1 LSLTAVVLSPFI
13 LAMLVPLLGKVM
25 GKKIGWA
32 VSLLPLTLFIWFAM
46 QLPKVMSGEAI
57 TVFYEWIPSMG
68 INFSLYLDG
77 LSLLFGFLIAG
88 IGFAVVI
95 YSIFYLCAK
104 ENLTNFYVFILLFMG
119 AMLGVVTSNNLVLMY
134 LFWELTSF
142 SSFLLIG
149 FWYYKERSRYGAQKS
164 MLITVMGGFS
174 MLAGMILLW
183 VTTGTFEIRGA
194 DGIVAN
200 AALIKESALYIPIA
214 LLILFGAFT
223 KSAQVPFHIWLPD
236 AMEAPTPIS
245 AYLHSATM
253 VKAGIYLIALMT
265 PALGGTE
272 FWMLTVSGIGITTL
286 LLGSYLALRQKDLK
300 AILAFSTVS
309 QLGLVITLIGYG
321 TPAAILAG
329 IFHLFNHSA
338 FKGSLFMM
346 VGIVDHETGTR
357 DISKLRGLA
366 KVMPVTATIAG
377 IGTLAMAGLPPF
389 NGFLS
394 KDMFFK
400 VSLDVVQTSFA
411 FMYPYGWIFPVVAII
426 ASTFTFIYS
435 ISILLRVFFSGEL
448 TTETPKVPHE
458 APFGLLAPAVVLA
471 GITVI
476 VGIAPNLITK
486 AILEPAVLA
495 VYGSAYYGATY
506 GVHIQHWHGIGP
518 GLWIKVGIIVAGL
531 LLYFNLERLKAV
543 IEGVP
548 SIIYAISSNRFYDW
562 ALPATLS
569 GALKV
574 TNAHMT
580 GRLRDYNLIIM
591 LYVVLVVGATIYF
604 QDAFRISTANLS
616 LSAVSYYEVILGL
629 ILAGAAIGV
638 VFANSRLSALVSLG
652 VVGLMVAFFFALFR
666 APDLVLTQLIIET
679 VTLALFLMAFS
690 RLPGFLNENTTPVKI
705 KLTNGVVAISVGVM
719 AAVLTLI
726 GYSNRYFD
734 SIAYFFIENSYELGG
749 GTNAVNVVLVDFR
762 GLDTLGEA
770 VVLGIAGLG
779 VYAMIKLALG
789 KKEEKAH
796 GNE

>member
-1 LSLTAVVLSPFI
+1 VLSPFI
-13 LAMLVPLLGKVM
+13 LAMLVPLLSKVV
-25 GKKIGWA
+25 GKKIGWI
-32 VSLLPLTLFIWFAM
+32 VSLLPLTLFVWFAM
-46 QLPKVMSGEAI
+46 QLPKIMNGEAV

-77 LSLLFGFLIAG
+77 LNLLFGFLIAG
-88 IGFAVVI
+88 IGFLVVI

-104 ENLTNFYVFILLFMG
+104 ENLVNFYVFILLFMG

-174 MLAGMILLW
+174 MLAGIILLW

-194 DGIVAN
+194 EGIIAN
-200 AALIKESALYIPIA
+200 SALIKESALYIPIA

-253 VKAGIYLIALMT
+253 VKAGIFLIALMT

-309 QLGLVITLIGYG
+309 QLGLVIALIGYG

-366 KVMPVTATIAG
+366 KVMPVTAAVAG

-400 VSLDVVQTSFA
+400 ASLDVVNTSFA
-411 FMYPYGWIFPVVAII
+411 FMYPYGWIFPVVAVI

-435 ISILLRVFFSGEL
+435 LTIFLKVFFGGEL

-458 APFGLLAPAVVLA
+458 APFGLLAPAIVLA
-471 GITVI
+471 GITVT
-476 VGIAPNLITK
+476 VGLFPNLVSQ

-495 VYGSAYYGATY
+495 VS
-506 GVHIQHWHGIGP
+506 GVQYNVSIYHWHGIGP
-518 GLWIKVGIIVAGL
+518 GLWIKVFIIAAGL
-531 LLYFNLERLKAV
+531 FLYWHLDTLRAV
-543 IEGVP
+543 IARVP
-548 SIIYAISSNRFYDW
+548 NAINAISSNRFYDW

-580 GRLRDYNLIIM
+580 GRLRDYNLFVM
-591 LYVVLVVGATIYF
+591 LYVVLVVGGTIF
-604 QDAFRISTANLS
+604 FKDALRINIDSFSPVA
-616 LSAVSYYEVILGL
+616 AYEVILG
-629 ILAGAAIGV
+629 IVLAGAAIGV
-638 VFANSRLSALVSLG
+638 VFAKGRLAATVSLG
-652 VVGLMVAFFFALFR
+652 VAGFMVAFFFALFR

-679 VTLALFLMAFS
+679 VTLALLLMAFS
-690 RLPGFLNENTTPVKI
+690 RLPKYLDESSTPATTKI
-705 KLTNGVVAISVGVM
+705 ANGVVAISVGVM
-719 AAVLTLI
+719 AALLTMI
-726 GYSNRYFD
+726 GHSSRFYE
-734 SIAYFFIENSYELGG
+734 SIAYYFIENSYEFGG

-779 VYAMIKLALG
+779 VYAMIKLAIRKGG
-789 KKEEKAH
+789 KTHEN
-796 GNE
+796 G

>member
-1 LSLTAVVLSPFI
+1 MSLTAAVLSPFI
-13 LAMLVPLLGKVM
+13 LAMLVPLLSKVL
-25 GKKIGWA
+25 GKKIGWL
-32 VSLLPLTLFIWFAM
+32 VSLLPLTIFIWFAM
-46 QLPKVMSGEAI
+46 QLPKVMNGEAV

-174 MLAGMILLW
+174 MLAGIILVW

-194 DGIVAN
+194 EGIIAN
-200 AALIKESALYIPIA
+200 ASLLKESALYIPIA

-400 VSLDVVQTSFA
+400 ASLDVVQTSFG

-435 ISILLRVFFSGEL
+435 LSILLKVFFSGEL

-458 APFGLLAPAVVLA
+458 APFGLLAPAVFLA
-471 GITVI
+471 SIVVVIGIF
-476 VGIAPNLITK
+476 PNLISQ

-495 VYGSAYYGATY
+495 VYGAHYYGATY
-506 GVHIQHWHGIGP
+506 GVNIYHWHGIGP

-531 LLYFNLERLKAV
+531 LLYFNLDRLKAA

-548 SIIYAISSNRFYDW
+548 RAIYAISSNRFYDW

-591 LYVVLVVGATIYF
+591 LYVVLVVGGTIF
-604 QDAFRISTANLS
+604 FRDAFRISTENLS
-616 LSAVSYYEVILGL
+616 LSSVGLYEIALGL
-629 ILAGAAIGV
+629 ILAGSALGV
-638 VFANSRLSALVSLG
+638 VFAKTRLSALLSLG
-652 VVGLMVAFFFALFR
+652 VAGIMVAFFFALFR

-679 VTLALFLMAFS
+679 VTMALFLLAFS
-690 RLPGFLNENTTPVKI
+690 RLPGFLNESDTPVRI
-705 KLTNGVVAISVGVM
+705 KLTNGVVAISVGAM
-719 AAVLTLI
+719 AALLTLI
-726 GYSNRYFD
+726 GYSNRYFE

-789 KKEEKAH
+789 KKEDKAH

>member
-1 LSLTAVVLSPFI
+1 MSLTAVVLSPFI
-13 LAMLVPLLGKVM
+13 LAMLVPLLSKVV
-25 GKKIGWA
+25 GKKIGWI
-32 VSLLPLTLFIWFAM
+32 VSLLPLTLFVWFAM
-46 QLPKVMSGEAI
+46 QLPKIMNGEAV

-77 LSLLFGFLIAG
+77 LNLLFGFLIAG
-88 IGFAVVI
+88 IGFLVVI

-104 ENLTNFYVFILLFMG
+104 ENLVNFYVFILLFMG

-174 MLAGMILLW
+174 MLAGIILLW

-194 DGIVAN
+194 EGIIAN
-200 AALIKESALYIPIA
+200 SALIKESALYIPIA

-253 VKAGIYLIALMT
+253 VKAGIFLIALMT

-309 QLGLVITLIGYG
+309 QLGLVIALIGYG

-366 KVMPVTATIAG
+366 KVMPVTAAVAG

-400 VSLDVVQTSFA
+400 ASLDVVNTSFA
-411 FMYPYGWIFPVVAII
+411 FMYPYGWIFPVVAVI

-435 ISILLRVFFSGEL
+435 LTIFLKVFFGGEL

-458 APFGLLAPAVVLA
+458 APFGLLAPAIVLA
-471 GITVI
+471 GITVT
-476 VGIAPNLITK
+476 VGLFPNLVSQ

-495 VYGSAYYGATY
+495 VS
-506 GVHIQHWHGIGP
+506 GVQYNVSIYHWHGIGP
-518 GLWIKVGIIVAGL
+518 GLWIKVFIIAAGL
-531 LLYFNLERLKAV
+531 FLYWHLDTLRAV
-543 IEGVP
+543 IARVP
-548 SIIYAISSNRFYDW
+548 NAINAISSNRFYDW

-580 GRLRDYNLIIM
+580 GRLRDYNLFVM
-591 LYVVLVVGATIYF
+591 LYVVLVVGGTIF
-604 QDAFRISTANLS
+604 FKDALRINIDSFSPVA
-616 LSAVSYYEVILGL
+616 AYEVILG
-629 ILAGAAIGV
+629 IVLAGAAIGV
-638 VFANSRLSALVSLG
+638 VFAKGRLAATVSLG
-652 VVGLMVAFFFALFR
+652 VAGFMVAFFFALFR

-679 VTLALFLMAFS
+679 VTLALLLMAFS
-690 RLPGFLNENTTPVKI
+690 RLPKYLDESSTPATTKI
-705 KLTNGVVAISVGVM
+705 ANGVVAISVGVM
-719 AAVLTLI
+719 AALLTMI
-726 GYSNRYFD
+726 GHSSRFYE
-734 SIAYFFIENSYELGG
+734 SIAYYFIENSYEFGG

-779 VYAMIKLALG
+779 VYAMIKLAIRKGG
-789 KKEEKAH
+789 KTHEN
-796 GNE
+796 G

>member
-1 LSLTAVVLSPFI
+1 
-13 LAMLVPLLGKVM
+13 MLVPLLSKVV
-25 GKKIGWA
+25 GKKIGWV
-32 VSLLPLTLFIWFAM
+32 VSLLPLTLFVWFAM
-46 QLPKVMSGEAI
+46 QLPKIMNGEAV

-77 LSLLFGFLIAG
+77 LNLLFGFLIAG
-88 IGFAVVI
+88 IGFLVVI

-104 ENLTNFYVFILLFMG
+104 ENLVNFYVFILLFMG

-174 MLAGMILLW
+174 MLAGIILLW

-194 DGIVAN
+194 EGIIAN
-200 AALIKESALYIPIA
+200 SALIKESALYIPIA

-253 VKAGIYLIALMT
+253 VKAGIFLIALMT

-309 QLGLVITLIGYG
+309 QLGLVIALIGYG

-366 KVMPVTATIAG
+366 KVMPVTAAIAG

-400 VSLDVVQTSFA
+400 ASLDVVNTSFA
-411 FMYPYGWIFPVVAII
+411 FMYPYGWVFPVVAVI

-435 ISILLRVFFSGEL
+435 LTIFLKVFFGGEL

-471 GITVI
+471 GITVT
-476 VGIAPNLITK
+476 VGLFPNLVSQ

-495 VYGSAYYGATY
+495 VS
-506 GVHIQHWHGIGP
+506 GVQYNVSIYHWHGIGP
-518 GLWIKVGIIVAGL
+518 GLWIKVFIIAAGL
-531 LLYFNLERLKAV
+531 FLYWHLDTLRAV
-543 IEGVP
+543 IARVP
-548 SIIYAISSNRFYDW
+548 NAINAISSNRFYDW

-580 GRLRDYNLIIM
+580 GRLRDYNLFVM
-591 LYVVLVVGATIYF
+591 LYVVLVVGGTIF
-604 QDAFRISTANLS
+604 FKDALRINIDSFSPVA
-616 LSAVSYYEVILGL
+616 AYEVILG
-629 ILAGAAIGV
+629 IVLAGATIGV
-638 VFANSRLSALVSLG
+638 VFAKGRLAATVSLG
-652 VVGLMVAFFFALFR
+652 VAGFMVAFFFALFR

-679 VTLALFLMAFS
+679 VTLALLLMAFS
-690 RLPGFLNENTTPVKI
+690 RLPKYLDESSTPATTKI
-705 KLTNGVVAISVGVM
+705 TNGVVAISVGVM
-719 AAVLTLI
+719 AALLTMI
-726 GYSNRYFD
+726 GHSSRFYE
-734 SIAYFFIENSYELGG
+734 SIAYYFIENSYEFGG

-789 KKEEKAH
+789 KGGKTHED
-796 GNE
+796 G

>member
-1 LSLTAVVLSPFI
+1 MSLTAVVLSPFI
-13 LAMLVPLLGKVM
+13 LAMLVPLLSKVV
-25 GKKIGWA
+25 GKKIGWV
-32 VSLLPLTLFIWFAM
+32 VSLLPLTLFVWFAM
-46 QLPKVMSGEAI
+46 QLPKIMNGEAV

-77 LSLLFGFLIAG
+77 LNLLFGFLIAG
-88 IGFAVVI
+88 IGFLVVI

-104 ENLTNFYVFILLFMG
+104 ENLVNFYVFILLFMG

-174 MLAGMILLW
+174 MLAGIILLW

-194 DGIVAN
+194 EGIIAN
-200 AALIKESALYIPIA
+200 SALIKESALYIPIA

-253 VKAGIYLIALMT
+253 VKAGIFLIALMT

-309 QLGLVITLIGYG
+309 QLGLVIALIGYG

-366 KVMPVTATIAG
+366 KVMPVTAAIAG

-400 VSLDVVQTSFA
+400 ASLDVVNTSFA
-411 FMYPYGWIFPVVAII
+411 FMYPYGWVFPVVAVI

-435 ISILLRVFFSGEL
+435 LTIFLKVFFGGEL

-471 GITVI
+471 GITVT
-476 VGIAPNLITK
+476 VGLFPNLVSQ

-495 VYGSAYYGATY
+495 VS
-506 GVHIQHWHGIGP
+506 GVQYNVSIYHWHGIGP
-518 GLWIKVGIIVAGL
+518 GLWIKVFIIAAGL
-531 LLYFNLERLKAV
+531 FLYWHLDTLRAV
-543 IEGVP
+543 IARVP
-548 SIIYAISSNRFYDW
+548 NAINAISSNRFYDW

-580 GRLRDYNLIIM
+580 GRLRDYNLFVM
-591 LYVVLVVGATIYF
+591 LYVVLVVGGTIF
-604 QDAFRISTANLS
+604 FKDALRINIDSFSPVA
-616 LSAVSYYEVILGL
+616 AYEVILG
-629 ILAGAAIGV
+629 IVLAGATIGV
-638 VFANSRLSALVSLG
+638 VFAKGRLAATVSLG
-652 VVGLMVAFFFALFR
+652 VAGFMVAFFFALFR

-679 VTLALFLMAFS
+679 VTLALLLMAFS
-690 RLPGFLNENTTPVKI
+690 RLPKYLDESSTPATTKI
-705 KLTNGVVAISVGVM
+705 TNGVVAISVGVM
-719 AAVLTLI
+719 AALLTMI
-726 GYSNRYFD
+726 GHSSRFYE
-734 SIAYFFIENSYELGG
+734 SIAYYFIENSYEFGG

-789 KKEEKAH
+789 KGGKTHED
-796 GNE
+796 G